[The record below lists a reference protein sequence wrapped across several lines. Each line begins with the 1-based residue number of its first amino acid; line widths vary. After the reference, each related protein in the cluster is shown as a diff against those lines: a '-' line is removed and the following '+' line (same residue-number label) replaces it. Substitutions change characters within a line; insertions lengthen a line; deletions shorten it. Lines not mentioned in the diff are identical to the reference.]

1 MQLVEGRNSTSA
13 FFELP
18 IFWKQNVENYSTDL
32 FMKFLDFCFFV
43 CYAHL
48 KNKKLLTH
56 GFVSPMFSMFSYLF
70 N

>member
-32 FMKFLDFCFFV
+32 FMKFLDFAFLCV
-43 CYAHL
+43 MPIWKT
-48 KNKKLLTH
+48 KN
-56 GFVSPMFSMFSYLF
+56 Y
-70 N
+70 